1 MPTPT
6 LARRQ
11 RERIEKGQRNGTEK
25 RSLADGR
32 SRARPRLVA
41 RPRRRHSSG
50 CRARVCGRTVARS
63 DGRIRGGVAARHECE
78 RRRRVRE
85 GPGGRRGFLLGPAE
99 RGRAAGCAR
108 RRAAGRLPGARRRR
122 CRPFGPDRPKPRV
135 RPGHRGRTAGARSA
149 QGRRRRG
156 RAGRPCVPHPGRW
169 RIRRARGM
177 ARRVSCGRRGRALP
191 GDERRGRLRR
201 HRHRRSRHRLHRRR
215 RVRVRRAGRKRGDLP
230 LASGLRGNG
239 GRRGALGLLVAR
251 KRVREPAEPEVR
263 FVRRHAVLEGSER
276 ASVRA
281 RRQARHGAHPRRN
294 VLGAGLGVFER
305 FGPVGRARGRGQRRL
320 LRARGRALQQGWRE
334 PSVLPGRRGQCG
346 RAARR
351 DGVYRRRSLR
361 ASGGPRIHRGTGVC
375 ARHPRDRLRGGG
387 EAGRAGGASR
397 RRGLRRTQGRV
408 GGHGLPELRRTGG
421 AGRCGGADRS
431 RRPARLGLRL
441 HAAGRLHA
449 LRRVGGRGR
458 SRGGSGHTRR
468 REAERRGV
476 PRVGHRGGRLPGPPV
491 AVVGADPRADH
502 GDRRRRLRR
511 LHRPGVR
518 RACGRRVGHWRRRV
532 LGHGRAER
540 RDPGQRQL
548 RGLARFRRLPQP
560 LPDHHV
566 LECPVRGRR
575 RDERMRGRLRLRP
588 LQRNW
593 RIPLV
598 RRHRCQRKQHPAVR
612 RLLFERSPRHRSGR
626 NSRPVRGRCARC
638 ARRLRADVLVCRQTV
653 VSRSSR
659 DRYGQDGGCVRGDGV
674 AHDGRYRAD
683 PRIAFAG
690 GVATKDC

>member
-41 RPRRRHSSG
+41 RSRRRHSSG

-149 QGRRRRG
+149 QGSRRRG

-239 GRRGALGLLVAR
+239 GRRGALGLPVAR

-276 ASVRA
+276 ASVCA
-281 RRQARHGAHPRRN
+281 RRQARHGANPRRN

-305 FGPVGRARGRGQRRL
+305 FGPVGRARGGGQRRL

-351 DGVYRRRSLR
+351 DGVHRRRGLR
-361 ASGGPRIHRGTGVC
+361 ASGGPRVHRGAGVC

-397 RRGLRRTQGRV
+397 RRELRHAQGRV
-408 GGHGLPELRRTGG
+408 GGRGLPELRRTGG

-449 LRRVGGRGR
+449 CRFMGRRKR
-458 SRGGSGHTRR
+458 SRGRPGHSRH
-468 REAERRGV
+468 REAERRGIS
-476 PRVGHRGGRLPGPPV
+476 RVGHSAGRFPGPAV
-491 AVVGADPRADH
+491 AVVRANPRADN
-502 GDRRRRLRR
+502 GDRRRCLHR

-518 RACGRRVGHWRRRV
+518 RAFGRRVGHRCRRV
-532 LGHGRAER
+532 LGHGRAAR
-540 RDPGQRQL
+540 RDPGQRHL
-548 RGLARFRRLPQP
+548 SGLARVRRLPRSLPNRHLFKRPIRRRRRDCGLHGRRDLRP
-560 LPDHHV
+560 LRRSGRIP
-566 LECPVRGRR
+566 LESRPRGQRKPYPAVRHFPRERSACARSRRNRRPVRGRR
-575 RDERMRGRLRLRP
+575 
-588 LQRNW
+588 
-593 RIPLV
+593 V
-598 RRHRCQRKQHPAVR
+598 
-612 RLLFERSPRHRSGR
+612 RSP
-626 NSRPVRGRCARC
+626 
-638 ARRLRADVLVCRQTV
+638 
-653 VSRSSR
+653 
-659 DRYGQDGGCVRGDGV
+659 
-674 AHDGRYRAD
+674 
-683 PRIAFAG
+683 
-690 GVATKDC
+690 